1 MLKYKYE
8 FFKIKLHTLLINSI
22 LLICILFVYIA
33 INNSDEVIGD
43 NDTDN
48 LTTES
53 NQRWVFLP
61 IELWVEYLLA
71 ALN

>member
-1 MLKYKYE
+1 MNFLKLNYIHY
-8 FFKIKLHTLLINSI
+8 LLIAFTLSVFF
-22 LLICILFVYIA
+22 FVYIA

-43 NDTDN
+43 TMIIDN